1 MFPAGRTKY
10 SQVTPQI
17 HSRPG
22 SPKLKK
28 CNQLTSLHTQ
38 IKRAPQEPQTGLLR
52 DYFIHLGVQPKPFL
66 RFLNKR
72 KYSKNNQSKRKMA
85 DRRLPQA
92 SCAVALLLGSLFE
105 WANFVNVPE
114 AIFVFP
120 KKLIREELQYSTK

>member
-1 MFPAGRTKY
+1 
-10 SQVTPQI
+10 
-17 HSRPG
+17 
-22 SPKLKK
+22 
-28 CNQLTSLHTQ
+28 
-38 IKRAPQEPQTGLLR
+38 
-52 DYFIHLGVQPKPFL
+52 
-66 RFLNKR
+66 
-72 KYSKNNQSKRKMA
+72 MA